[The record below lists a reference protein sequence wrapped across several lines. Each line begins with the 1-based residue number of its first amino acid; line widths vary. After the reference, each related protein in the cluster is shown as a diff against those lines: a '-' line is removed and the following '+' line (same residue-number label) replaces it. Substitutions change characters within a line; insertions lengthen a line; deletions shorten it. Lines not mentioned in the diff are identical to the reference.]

1 MKDYIAKLIYQTRK
15 VSKYQR
21 FTCAVQSQFSEIIEK
36 AQEKCPCLSP
46 ASVKLPY
53 DFIRDSTTDVFRNMS
68 RHSFQASYFPA
79 LNDCKKVIC
88 ICLSQIIIAVAG
100 LSKKGNCE
108 TYLEKYYDFQKTGK
122 ISRSKSIRRKMKKTG
137 LKNALER
144 HCDEVLYYLSRSL
157 QL

>member
-1 MKDYIAKLIYQTRK
+1 MT
-15 VSKYQR
+15 S
-21 FTCAVQSQFSEIIEK
+21 SN
-36 AQEKCPCLSP
+36 
-46 ASVKLPY
+46 
-53 DFIRDSTTDVFRNMS
+53 RDSTTDVFRNMS
-68 RHSFQASYFPA
+68 RHSFQASYFTA

-122 ISRSKSIRRKMKKTG
+122 ISRSKSIRRKMKKTD
-137 LKNALER
+137 LKNAPER

-157 QL
+157 QLQCFAKFFGVAFLCSTCEQLLLNKRVTSDRKMGKYFYLFNRL